1 MRVKLVLLALV
12 SLGGHS
18 LALAETIQTSRGA
31 FTFPDSFSQKRT
43 RTKDSEMGEIARRDG
58 SLIIQYDIG
67 HGAGTRMHRGLEKEY
82 VWIREYSIGK
92 HKALIGLMQKGTAR
106 ELVATIGAKE
116 LAAGAQN
123 QGLPANF
130 WTTVKNDG
138 DLTDFL
144 LIVASFR
151 TSEAKISD

>member
-1 MRVKLVLLALV
+1 MRMNLVLLALV

-31 FTFPDSFSQKRT
+31 FTIPDSFSQKRT
-43 RTKDSEMGEIARRDG
+43 GTKDSEMGEIARRDG
-58 SLIIQYDIG
+58 ALVIHYDIG
-67 HGAGTRMHRGLEKEY
+67 QSAGTRMHRGLEKECA
-82 VWIREYSIGK
+82 WIREYSIGK

-106 ELVATIGAKE
+106 EMVATIGAKE
-116 LAAGAQN
+116 IAAGEKN
-123 QGLPANF
+123 RGLPANF
-130 WTTVKNDG
+130 WTTVKNDE

-151 TSEAKISD
+151 TPETKISD